1 MFREYPD
8 TESLCRPWPHGRRVD
23 NWEGSCVEELTERQ
37 REILNFIVKE
47 TELPELVIVVK
58 PTAHWLFWRV
68 DADPM
73 PLVFNVTPSLA

>member
-1 MFREYPD
+1 MYTVFA
-8 TESLCRPWPHGRRVD
+8 PWNAGD
-23 NWEGSCVEELTERQ
+23 LKTK
-37 REILNFIVKE
+37 FIVKE

-73 PLVFNVTPSLA
+73 PLVFNVTPSLAYRPIVDAVRLYQR